1 MTSKRE
7 RPDGRSQTR
16 FKQIPNAELKPVS
29 THIIE
34 LSDVHYSV
42 GSKRILSD
50 IDLRLEAGRIY
61 GLVGPNGSGKSTL
74 LKIVARQIEPAAGGV
89 NFEGRPLS
97 AWGNRAFARNVAY
110 MPQFT
115 PATDGMT
122 VRELVA
128 LGRFPWHGTLGRF
141 TSNDHAMVADAIAR
155 TDLQGLAER
164 SVASMS
170 GGERQRAW
178 IAMMLAQNARCLLLD
193 EPTSALD
200 LAHQASVLS
209 LVQSLSHDNKL
220 TVVVVLHDVNL
231 AARYCDRIIAL
242 NHGSVSCE
250 GDPGTIM
257 TAERLRK
264 IFGVQMG
271 VFTHP
276 LRHEPVS
283 YLL

>member
-1 MTSKRE
+1 LQQS
-7 RPDGRSQTR
+7 RS
-16 FKQIPNAELKPVS
+16 FLVS
-29 THIIE
+29 TPFLNLAGIDYAI
-34 LSDVHYSV
+34 
-42 GSKRILSD
+42 GSRSILNG
-50 IDLRLEAGRIY
+50 IDLTLEAGRIY

-74 LKIVARQIEPAAGGV
+74 LKVIARQIAPKSGSISFDGKAA
-89 NFEGRPLS
+89 
-97 AWGNRAFARNVAY
+97 ADWGSRAFARHVAY

-141 TSNDHAMVADAIAR
+141 STTDRDMVEEAIVRTELEDFADR
-155 TDLQGLAER
+155 L
-164 SVASMS
+164 VASMS

-209 LVQSLSHDNKL
+209 LVQELSHERGL
-220 TVVVVLHDVNL
+220 TVIIVLHDINL
-231 AARYCDRIIAL
+231 AARYCDAIIAL
-242 NHGSVSCE
+242 NRGRISAE
-250 GDPGTIM
+250 GKPVDIM
-257 TAERLRK
+257 QADKLQS
-264 IFGVQMG
+264 IFGVGMG
-271 VFTHP
+271 VFPHP
-276 LRHEPVS
+276 VRNEPVS

>member
-1 MTSKRE
+1 MPS
-7 RPDGRSQTR
+7 S
-16 FKQIPNAELKPVS
+16 FLA
-29 THIIE
+29 
-34 LSDVHYSV
+34 
-42 GSKRILSD
+42 LSD
-50 IDLRLEAGRIY
+50 ISYAIGPKSILHGIDLTLEQGRIY

-74 LKIVARQIEPAAGGV
+74 LKIIARQIAPKSGAIAFGGKPAAD
-89 NFEGRPLS
+89 
-97 AWGNRAFARNVAY
+97 WGAREFARHVAY

-141 TSNDHAMVADAIAR
+141 TATDRDMVEEAIAR
-155 TDLQGLAER
+155 TELEDFADRL
-164 SVASMS
+164 VANMS

-209 LVQSLSHDNKL
+209 LVQELSHERGL
-220 TVVVVLHDVNL
+220 TVVIVLHDINL
-231 AARYCDRIIAL
+231 AARYCDAIVALSRGRIKA
-242 NHGSVSCE
+242 E
-250 GDPGTIM
+250 GRPAEIM
-257 TAERLRK
+257 QADTLHS
-264 IFGVQMG
+264 IFGVGMG
-271 VFTHP
+271 VFPHP
-276 LRHEPVS
+276 VRKEPVS

>member
-1 MTSKRE
+1 M
-7 RPDGRSQTR
+7 PLL
-16 FKQIPNAELKPVS
+16 ELND
-29 THIIE
+29 IG
-34 LSDVHYSV
+34 YAA
-42 GSKRILSD
+42 GSKRILAGV
-50 IDLRLEAGRIY
+50 DLTLDAGRVY

-74 LKIVARQIEPAAGGV
+74 LKIIARQIAPTAGTIK
-89 NFEGRPLS
+89 FLDKPL
-97 AWGNRAFARNVAY
+97 ADWAGRAFARNIAY

-141 TSNDHAMVADAIAR
+141 TREDGMMVDEAMAR
-155 TDLQGLAER
+155 IDLGDFAER
-164 SVASMS
+164 AVASLS

-178 IAMMLAQNARCLLLD
+178 IGMMLAQNARCLLLD

-209 LVQSLSHDNKL
+209 LVQSLAREREL
-220 TVVVVLHDVNL
+220 TVVIVLHDVNL

-242 NHGSVSCE
+242 SHGRIIAE
-250 GDPGTIM
+250 GEPEAIM
-257 TAERLRK
+257 TTERLRE
-264 IFGVQMG
+264 IFSVGMG
-271 VFTHP
+271 VFSHP
-276 LRHEPVS
+276 HRHEPVS